1 MRRDARE
8 AAYKILYAERYN
20 AEAKSDEQFKNE
32 IYSGFKLGDA
42 DKKFADELILSANEH
57 LDEIEDIIAKYAK
70 GYSVDRLYSTD
81 RCALTLAITE
91 MKYQKDI
98 PPVVTVDE
106 ALYLVRKY
114 STEESLKFVNGI
126 LAAIIKGEN

>member
-1 MRRDARE
+1 MRGDARE
-8 AAYKILYAERYN
+8 GADEIRYAERYK

-32 IYSGFKLGDA
+32 IYSGLKLGDA

>member
-20 AEAKSDEQFKNE
+20 TDAKSDEQFKNE
-32 IYSGFKLGDA
+32 IYSELKLGDA

-57 LDEIEDIIAKYAK
+57 VAEIEEIIAKYAQ
-70 GYSVDRLYSTD
+70 GYSIERLYSTD

-91 MKYQKDI
+91 MNYQKDI

-106 ALYLVRKY
+106 ALFLVRKY

-126 LAAIIKGEN
+126 LAAIIKDEK